1 MRAVSAVNAAGPADT
16 VAGDPSWR
24 TAAAIFLAAF
34 AIRMAVPLLAPGM
47 HYPDEVMQSLEQ
59 AHRLVFG
66 YGLVPWEFR
75 DGARSWLLPGLL
87 AGPMWLG
94 GVIAPSTDAYRY
106 LAQALV
112 AALSAS
118 SVVIGF
124 YWGLRFSRW
133 HGILAAVVL
142 GTWFELVYFGA
153 RALGEVVASAFLFAG
168 VFLCSGP
175 LDIPR
180 SSRRAFLA
188 GLCLGGA
195 FVFRF
200 HLAPAIA
207 VAVLWYCR
215 ADLRRD
221 WLPLLA
227 GASLPLV
234 VLGLTDW
241 ATWSA
246 PFGSIVTNF
255 KANVVQGRSHLYGT
269 SDTTWY
275 VLQWLQQWGPASAVI
290 LVLAAWG
297 ARREP
302 LPLITAAVIVLAHSA
317 IAHKEYRFIYPA
329 IPLVLV
335 SAAFGSAELCRRLGA
350 RSSGHVGAG
359 LVAIACLAWTA
370 TSAALATSPSM
381 RSEWSR
387 GRAGIELMTRAHE
400 EAKCGLGL
408 LAAWSWTGGY
418 SSLHRPIPIYL
429 LDWDHRTWAMR
440 AFDAWIL
447 PKGFDQPT
455 VFGYRLAACEVQNA
469 EGVDALCLWVRSG
482 GCDQTGAAT
491 EAQRVLNARGQ

>member
-1 MRAVSAVNAAGPADT
+1 
-16 VAGDPSWR
+16 
-24 TAAAIFLAAF
+24 
-34 AIRMAVPLLAPGM
+34 MAVPLLAPGI

-87 AGPMWLG
+87 AGPIWLG
-94 GVIAPSTDAYRY
+94 AVMAPATDAYRY

-118 SVVIGF
+118 SVVIGL

-133 HGILAAVVL
+133 HGMLAAVVL
-142 GTWFELVYFGA
+142 GTWFEFVYFGA

-175 LDIPR
+175 PDIPR
-180 SSRRAFLA
+180 TARRALLA

-207 VAVLWYCR
+207 VAVVWYCR

-221 WLPLLA
+221 WLPLLG
-227 GASLPLV
+227 GASLPLIA
-234 VLGLTDW
+234 LGLMDW

-255 KANVVQGRSHLYGT
+255 NANIVQGRSHLYGT
-269 SDTTWY
+269 SDASWY
-275 VLQWLQQWGPASAVI
+275 VLQWLHRWGPASVVI

-302 LPLITAAVIVLAHSA
+302 LPLITAAVIVLAHTA
-317 IAHKEYRFIYPA
+317 FAHKEYRFIYPA

-335 SAAFGSAELCRRLGA
+335 SAAFGSAELCRRLGT
-350 RSSGHVGAG
+350 RSSGHVRAG
-359 LVAIACLAWTA
+359 LVAIACLAWMV
-370 TSAALATSPSM
+370 AAAVLATSPSM
-381 RSEWSR
+381 RSEWTR
-387 GRAGIELMTRAHE
+387 GRAGIELMARAHE

-418 SSLHRPIPIYL
+418 SIYL
-429 LDWDHRTWAMR
+429 LDWDRRTWETR

-447 PKGFDQPT
+447 PMGFDQPT
-455 VFGYRLAACEVQNA
+455 AFGYRMVACEVQNA
-469 EGVDALCLWVRSG
+469 AGVDALCLWVRSG
-482 GCDQTGAAT
+482 GCDQDGVAT

>member
-1 MRAVSAVNAAGPADT
+1 MRTANTAGTAAGHP
-16 VAGDPSWR
+16 PWR

-34 AIRMAVPLLAPGM
+34 AIRMAVPLLAPGI

-94 GVIAPSTDAYRY
+94 GLVAPSTDAYRC

-118 SVVIGF
+118 TVVIGF
-124 YWGLRFSRW
+124 YWGLRFSHW

-142 GTWFELVYFGA
+142 GSWFELVYFGA

-175 LDIPR
+175 PGIPR
-180 SSRRAFLA
+180 DARRAFLA

-207 VAVLWYCR
+207 LAALWYCR
-215 ADLRRD
+215 ADLRRS

-227 GASLPLV
+227 GASLPLI
-234 VLGLTDW
+234 VLALTDW
-241 ATWSA
+241 ATWSV

-255 KANVVQGRSHLYGT
+255 KANIVQGRSHVYGT
-269 SDTTWY
+269 SDASWY
-275 VLQWLQQWGPASAVI
+275 VLQWLHQWGPASAVV
-290 LVLAAWG
+290 LALAAWG

-329 IPLVLV
+329 IPLALV
-335 SAAFGSAELCRRLGA
+335 SAAFGSAELCRRLGT
-350 RSSGHVGAG
+350 RSSAHVRTG
-359 LVAIACLAWTA
+359 LVVVACMVWAAISA
-370 TSAALATSPSM
+370 TRAAAPGM
-381 RSEWSR
+381 RSDWTR
-387 GRAGIELMTRAHE
+387 GRAGVELMVRAHE
-400 EAKCGLGL
+400 EAKCGVGL
-408 LAAWSWTGGY
+408 LVAWSWTGGY
-418 SSLHRPIPIYL
+418 SSLHQPIPIHL
-429 LDWDHRTWAMR
+429 LEWDHRTWETR

-447 PKGFDQPT
+447 PRGFDQPAG
-455 VFGYRLAACEVQNA
+455 FGYRLAACEVQNA
-469 EGVDALCLWVRSG
+469 AGVDALCLWVRGG
-482 GCDQTGAAT
+482 GCDQGGTAT
-491 EAQRVLNARGQ
+491 EAQQVLNARGQ